1 MPTTPTQNT
10 PNAFGPYTSVADE
23 VWDLITITA
32 AQIIKNEPMLTPV
45 IRRNVLDRKDMR
57 ASLSAVLSDHSSA
70 EAVSSDELYRLFA
83 DIHAKT
89 PHLIEDAATDLMSVM
104 EFDPAAVDIIQPFLF
119 FKGFHA
125 LQTHR
130 IAHQLW
136 NSGQKNTALY
146 LQSRSSL
153 LYGVDIHP
161 AARVGR
167 GIMLD
172 HATGIVIGETSVIE
186 DNVNL
191 YHGVTLGGT
200 GKERQDR
207 HPKLRKG
214 AMVGAGATLLGNIEI
229 GAGARVAA
237 GSMVLIDVPAG
248 ATAAGVPAQIV
259 RT

>member
-1 MPTTPTQNT
+1 MTTTPTQNT
-10 PNAFGPYTSVADE
+10 PNAFGPYDSLTDEAWALIKTSA
-23 VWDLITITA
+23 L
-32 AQIIKNEPMLTPV
+32 QIIKNEPMLTPV

-57 ASLSAVLSDHSSA
+57 ASLAAILSDHSSA

-83 DIHAKT
+83 GVHEKNPD
-89 PHLIEDAATDLMSVM
+89 LIEYAAADLMAVM

-125 LQTHR
+125 IQTHR
-130 IAHQLW
+130 IAHTLW
-136 NSGQKNTALY
+136 KSNQKNTALY
-146 LQSRSSL
+146 IQSRSSL

-161 AARVGR
+161 AARFGR
-167 GIMLD
+167 GIMFD
-172 HATGIVIGETSVIE
+172 HATGIVVGETAVIE

-214 AMVGAGATLLGNIEI
+214 AMIGAGATLLGNIEI

-259 RT
+259 RG